1 MPNALIILAEG
12 FEELE
17 AVTVTDLLVRA
28 GIEVVRAGV
37 APGPIRASRHTVILP
52 DTTLDAIQQ
61 QRFDMVILPG
71 GQPGADHLAADARV
85 LTLLQKQRR
94 EERWIAAIC
103 AAPRVLIA
111 AGVCTD
117 QRITAFPGALTAL
130 DLGTTE
136 LTEEA
141 VCVDG
146 KLITSRGPG
155 TAMDF
160 ALTLIELLTD
170 RSNRDKVEH
179 SLAR

>member
-28 GIEVVRAGV
+28 DIEVVRAGLQ
-37 APGPIRASRHTVILP
+37 PGPVLASRHTRILP
-52 DTTLDAIQQ
+52 DTTLESLQQ
-61 QRFDMVILPG
+61 QSFDMVILPG

-85 LTLLQKQRR
+85 LRLLQQQR
-94 EERWIAAIC
+94 ENERWIAAIC

-111 AGVCTD
+111 AGVCAGR
-117 QRITAFPGALTAL
+117 RITAFPGALSQL

-136 LTEEA
+136 LTDEA
-141 VCVDG
+141 ICVDG